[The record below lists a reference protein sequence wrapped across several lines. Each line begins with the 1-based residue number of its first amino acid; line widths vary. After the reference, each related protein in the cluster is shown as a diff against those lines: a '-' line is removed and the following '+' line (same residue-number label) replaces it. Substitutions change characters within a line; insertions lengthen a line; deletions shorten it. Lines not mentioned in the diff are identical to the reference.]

1 MTDSVAPHENAQ
13 VRNVA
18 DRRDLSAAAR
28 RTMRHRRRQAAL
40 LTLPAWLMLTLM
52 FAVPIAV
59 GIYLSTRSDKIG
71 AFVPGR
77 GVGLDNFRR
86 DVFDQGFISAL
97 VTTMII
103 TLIGLA
109 IQIPIG
115 VGLAVLLN
123 RNLRGTRLF
132 RTALLLPMLLTPVA
146 VGLMWRFMLDSD
158 LGVVNWLL
166 DTVGLSRV
174 GWLGEKWAARL
185 AIAMVDSWQSIPFVM
200 LMVLAALSTLPEG
213 PHEAA
218 RVDGATTWRVFRFVT
233 LPMLKPV
240 LYVTL
245 MIRVVDSLKLF
256 DIIFILTRG
265 GPGQATQTVG
275 LLTYNTGFNFLETG
289 RAAALGVA
297 VALVTLPVYLLW
309 LRAPRAT
316 Q

>member
-1 MTDSVAPHENAQ
+1 MTDSVAI
-13 VRNVA
+13 
-18 DRRDLSAAAR
+18 RRHDLSVAAR
-28 RTMRHRRRQAAL
+28 RTVRRRRRQATL
-40 LTLPAWLMLTLM
+40 LTFPSWLMLTLM
-52 FAVPIAV
+52 FAIPIGV
-59 GIYLSTRSDKIG
+59 GIFLSTRNDKIG

-77 GVGLDNFRR
+77 GVGLGNFRR
-86 DVFDQGFISAL
+86 DVFDDKFVSAL
-97 VTTMII
+97 VTTLVI
-103 TLIGLA
+103 TAIGLA

-166 DTVGLSRV
+166 DTLGLSRV
-174 GWLGEKWAARL
+174 GWLGEKWAARIS
-185 AIAMVDSWQSIPFVM
+185 IAVVDSWQSIPFVM
-200 LMVLAALSTLPEG
+200 LMVLAALSTLPEE

-240 LYVTL
+240 LYITL

-265 GPGQATQTVG
+265 GPGEATQTVG

-309 LRAPRAT
+309 LRAPRAE